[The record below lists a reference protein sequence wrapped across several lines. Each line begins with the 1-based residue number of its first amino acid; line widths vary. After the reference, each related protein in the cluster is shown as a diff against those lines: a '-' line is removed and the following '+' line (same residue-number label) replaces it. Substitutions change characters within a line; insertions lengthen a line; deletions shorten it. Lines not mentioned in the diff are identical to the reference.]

1 MSYITFSAGWT
12 DSVMDP
18 YDTDRGSIQNVS
30 SAPDLCGR
38 IEYLVIFWC
47 EDQSTAALH
56 CTSANSLN

>member
-1 MSYITFSAGWT
+1 
-12 DSVMDP
+12 MDP